1 MMTTDR
7 HTGHGQLGF
16 SLNEALV
23 SLTLLSSGLFT
34 LAQFQGQ
41 IQEQSADT
49 KAQTTAVNLAR
60 QKLEELRH
68 QAIGDYAGLADG
80 SDTPATNPGDTSRFQ
95 RRWTLVPHHDPDY
108 SEVEV
113 TTNWQSIDGSGQ
125 AASIRSF
132 VSAGTPYVSR
142 RWTMAD
148 AEESAPASEES
159 TATPPTDSTEQ
170 AAAAAEQGQET
181 APAKVVTCLCQSD
194 GGGARL
200 DPRNGNGDCSSDCC
214 QGSASGETAGIC
226 QDDGCTF
233 VAQCR
238 VAT

>member
-1 MMTTDR
+1 MLAYRTQ
-7 HTGHGQLGF
+7 HGQQGF

-80 SDTPATNPGDTSRFQ
+80 SDTPATNPGDPSRFQ
-95 RRWTLVPHHDPDY
+95 RRWTVVPHSDPDY
-108 SEVEV
+108 KEVGV
-113 TTNWQSIDGSGQ
+113 TINWQDIDGNSQ
-125 AASIRSF
+125 SASIRSF
-132 VSAGTPYVSR
+132 IATGASYVSR
-142 RWTMAD
+142 RWTTVD
-148 AEESAPASEES
+148 AEESDTPSEGS
-159 TATPPTDSTEQ
+159 SATQVPDTTAQT
-170 AAAAAEQGQET
+170 AAAADQARET
-181 APAKVVTCLCQSD
+181 APAKEVTCLCQT
-194 GGGARL
+194 GGSAARL
-200 DPRNGNGDCSSDCC
+200 DPRNSNGDCSSDCC
-214 QGSASGETAGIC
+214 QDSSTVDAGAIC
-226 QDDGCTF
+226 QGDGCTF

-238 VAT
+238 VST